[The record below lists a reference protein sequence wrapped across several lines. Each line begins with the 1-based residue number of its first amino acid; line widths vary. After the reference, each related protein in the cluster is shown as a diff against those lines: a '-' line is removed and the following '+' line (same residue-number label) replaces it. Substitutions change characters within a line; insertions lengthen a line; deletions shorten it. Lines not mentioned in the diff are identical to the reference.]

1 MENTNKKEKAIT
13 IKTTAAQN
21 KAIAEIREK
30 TDLVITNGKLA
41 TLTLEIAKLIEKT
54 TQNYNALGAK
64 LEQVQTEKLY
74 KADFGTFAQYVQ
86 QAFGIRKTVA
96 YGAIKVHQ
104 QLYKADGEQFAAKS
118 IGNLNDTQLLALTNI
133 DGDNTTP
140 ESAEKI
146 ALEIGIAKSDTSRQ
160 IAEKV
165 KAYKDGKDSGTET
178 EGEAE
183 ESNATE
189 IAVNADYEIAKKA
202 IKTAVNKIIK
212 INDMY
217 KRADLIAYFTAL
229 YNKAIDPDEMM
240 PKVTSK

>member
-1 MENTNKKEKAIT
+1 MENTNKTEKAIT
-13 IKTTAAQN
+13 VKTTAAQN
-21 KAIAEIREK
+21 KAIAEIRKK

-74 KADFGTFAQYVQ
+74 KADFGTFAKYVE

-165 KAYKDGKDSGTET
+165 KAYKDGKTTGVEADGDNETTET
-178 EGEAE
+178 NTTA
-183 ESNATE
+183 
-189 IAVNADYEIAKKA
+189 IADSADYTIAQKA

-212 INDMY
+212 VQDNN
-217 KRADLIAYFTAL
+217 KRAELVEYFAKYL
-229 YNKAIDPDEMM
+229 NEQIDAENNN
-240 PKVTSK
+240 